1 MNKIITIAAVCLIS
15 AVSLASSSSGSEER
29 ASSHVYR
36 LNAKTD
42 SLVLIK
48 DFSAVNSTVEFDL
61 IPQNSYAQVGML
73 FRYVNENDWVYVGCD
88 KATDNLGFARWYIGT
103 PKGKKEIAHDI
114 SKLYAHHRRHIKVNC
129 IGRTLT
135 VYVDGEQI
143 VHQYIPELSLSAGQ
157 IGFRVHDKGNVQIS
171 NVVCRTVEE
180 LSLIHI

>member
-73 FRYVNENDWVYVGCD
+73 FRYVNENDWMRQSY
-88 KATDNLGFARWYIGT
+88 
-103 PKGKKEIAHDI
+103 
-114 SKLYAHHRRHIKVNC
+114 
-129 IGRTLT
+129 
-135 VYVDGEQI
+135 
-143 VHQYIPELSLSAGQ
+143 
-157 IGFRVHDKGNVQIS
+157 
-171 NVVCRTVEE
+171 
-180 LSLIHI
+180 